1 MKKAIQFNDVLG
13 NTIQLKTA
21 IDTFKQIENK
31 HYWIVESRKIFPQLT
46 KWSCL
51 YSFENK
57 YFETDEEAQ
66 NAIKEYI
73 LEYAEKAQKLG
84 RKIQFEEVIL

>member
-21 IDTFKQIENK
+21 IDTFKQVENK
-31 HYWIVESRKIFPQLT
+31 PCWIVESRKIFPQIT
-46 KWSCL
+46 KWDVFHSL
-51 YSFENK
+51 ENQ

-66 NAIKEYI
+66 NAIKKHI
-73 LEYAEKAQKLG
+73 SLYAEKVQNLG
-84 RKIQFEEVIL
+84 KNFQFEEVVL

>member
-21 IDTFKQIENK
+21 IDTFKQVENK
-31 HYWIVESRKIFPQLT
+31 PCWIVESRKVFSQVT
-46 KWSCL
+46 KWDIFRPL
-51 YSFENK
+51 ENQ

-66 NAIKEYI
+66 NAIKNHI
-73 LEYAEKAQKLG
+73 SSYAGKVKNLG
-84 RKIQFEEVIL
+84 KNFQFKEVFL